1 MTKRYTAKYHI
12 LKRFKHKFKNLWND
26 DKAKSLRSSRYFKK
40 SKKNTFYSRLID
52 TKQVFKRFYL
62 NVSENCFK
70 KTVFNSVSR
79 LSRTKD
85 NLIKNF
91 EVRLDCVL
99 YRSNFF
105 QSIHKARQF
114 ISHGFIFVNGK
125 KVTFCNAKLN
135 NSDLVVIS
143 RKLNIF
149 TNFSQ
154 KKYLETFLTSR
165 ARGIN
170 LEIDYRFFRLV
181 FVFDVFSEKVYK
193 PIKIQTNLITRF
205 YR

>member
-1 MTKRYTAKYHI
+1 MTKRLKAKYHI

-26 DKAKSLRSSRYFKK
+26 NKAKSLRSLRYFKK
-40 SKKNTFYSRLID
+40 GKKDSFYGRLID

-70 KTVFNSVSR
+70 NALFNSVR
-79 LSRTKD
+79 CLSRTKD
-85 NLIKNF
+85 KLIKNF
-91 EVRLDCVL
+91 EIRLDCVL
-99 YRSNFF
+99 YRSNLFP
-105 QSIHKARQF
+105 SIHKARQF
-114 ISHGFIFVNGK
+114 ISHGFIFVNNK

-135 NSDLVVIS
+135 NSDLVIIS

-149 TNFSQ
+149 TNLCQ
-154 KKYLETFLTSR
+154 KECLETFLTNR
-165 ARGIN
+165 VRGIN
-170 LEIDYRFFRLV
+170 LEIDYRFLRLI
-181 FVFDVFSEKVYK
+181 FVFDLVSEKVHK